1 MFGFF
6 FWNVG
11 NTGIV
16 DGSPMGTINHTFSI
30 TRTVNNEFERVE

>member
-16 DGSPMGTINHTFSI
+16 NGAPIGTINCTFEI
-30 TRTVNNEFERVE
+30 VRTINKTFER